1 MISLKGTCLVEVDY
15 FIPGNTAD
23 TLRKTSGA
31 KRKKEESKHLFA
43 ITKDSS
49 EWEIKC
55 VFSKTL
61 KRKIP
66 YS

>member
-15 FIPGNTAD
+15 FIPGNTAHS
-23 TLRKTSGA
+23 LRQTSGEMG
-31 KRKKEESKHLFA
+31 KKEESKHLFA
-43 ITKDSS
+43 IIKASS

-55 VFSKTL
+55 VFLKTL
-61 KRKIP
+61 KRKMP